1 MVTICVGIYGL
12 QEWFGGDLAPVVE
25 LVALADRKGIDQ
37 INVPDHV
44 VMGEATDKY
53 PYGRFVTSPDYPWFE
68 PLTFLAAVAGA
79 TERIRLATGILIAP
93 LRPAALLAKQVATL
107 DVLSRGRVDLGV
119 VVGWQREEYL
129 ACGVPFEARY
139 SLLDEQLRV
148 CRLLWSQTPASFSGE
163 FIQFDRIYS
172 KPFPVQRRLPV
183 LLGLV
188 PLPKNV
194 ARMADYGDGWVAL
207 MENPAQIK
215 TGVTALRDAFRARG
229 RDPSELQVRAVP
241 QFEFRADG
249 KADLEATLAKIPA
262 LVEAGATVVELY
274 ACMYCS
280 GPEDF
285 EKFCER
291 LVNYRC

>member
-1 MVTICVGIYGL
+1 MVTICVGLYGL
-12 QEWFGGDLAPVVE
+12 QDWFGGDLAPVVD

-37 INVPDHV
+37 INVPDHI

-53 PYGRFVTSPDYPWFE
+53 PYGAFVSAPDYPWFE
-68 PLTFLAAVAGA
+68 PLTFLAAIAGA
-79 TERIRLATGILIAP
+79 TERVRLSTGILIAP
-93 LRPAALLAKQVATL
+93 LRPAAVLAKQVATL

-119 VVGWQREEYL
+119 GVGWQREEYL
-129 ACGVPFEARY
+129 ACGVPFDARY

-163 FIQFDRIYS
+163 FIKFDRIYS
-172 KPFPVQRRLPV
+172 KPFPMQKRLPV

-194 ARMADYGDGWVAL
+194 ARMAEYGDGWVPL
-207 MENPAQIK
+207 LENPAQIK
-215 TGVTALRDAFRARG
+215 AGVAALRDAFRARG
-229 RDPSELQVRAVP
+229 RDPQELKVRAVP

-262 LVEAGATVVELY
+262 LVEAGATAVELY
-274 ACMYCS
+274 ACMYCR
-280 GPEDF
+280 GPDEF
-285 EKFCER
+285 EGFCDR
-291 LVNYRC
+291 LVNFQC